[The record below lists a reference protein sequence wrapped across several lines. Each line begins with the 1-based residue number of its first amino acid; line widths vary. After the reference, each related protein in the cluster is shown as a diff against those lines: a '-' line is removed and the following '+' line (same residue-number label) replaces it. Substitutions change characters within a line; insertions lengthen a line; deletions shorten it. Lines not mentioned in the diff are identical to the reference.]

1 MADYSP
7 EVKKILRENCCR
19 FDRAGKGDHE
29 IWFSPIT
36 KRKFPVDHKILS
48 RHTANAVLKQAGI
61 PKAF

>member
-7 EVKKILRENCCR
+7 EVKKILRENGCR

-29 IWFSPIT
+29 IWLSPIT
-36 KRKFPVDHKILS
+36 NRKFPVDHKILLAT
-48 RHTANAVLKQAGI
+48 RVNALLKQAGI

>member
-7 EVKKILRENCCR
+7 EVKKILRENGCR
-19 FDRAGKGDHE
+19 FDRAGKGDDE

-36 KRKFPVDHKILS
+36 NRKFPVDHKILS